1 MICIGH
7 RGASAYEP
15 ENTIRA
21 FKRAIEMGCEGVE
34 MDLRRTKDGKV
45 VVIHDE
51 TVDRTTNGKGKVS
64 EMTLEEIKKL
74 DSHGEKIPL
83 LSEVL
88 SEVKANIFLLEIK
101 EAGYEES
108 IVKEV
113 KDAKLL
119 DKVIF
124 ISFLYDSLRKVREVG
139 GEKIGLIYGTQQY
152 PIQTA
157 KSLKAYAMLPSYN
170 LLNRIHANELKK
182 NKFFVIPW
190 VVNDISILE
199 KMMYFKVDA
208 VATDKPDIMKQLKY
222 LRKSNEGLTI

>member
-34 MDLRRTKDGKV
+34 MDLRRTKDGKI

-101 EAGYEES
+101 EGGYEES

-124 ISFLYDSLRKVREVG
+124 ISFLYDSLKRVKEVG
-139 GEKIGLIYGTQQY
+139 GEKIGLIYDTQQY
-152 PIQTA
+152 PIQIA
-157 KSLKAYAMLPSYN
+157 KNLKAYSMLPSYN

-190 VVNDISILE
+190 VVNDVSILE

-208 VATDKPDIMKQLKY
+208 VATDKPDIMKQIKY

>member
-21 FKRAIEMGCEGVE
+21 FKRAIEKGCEGVE
-34 MDLRRTKDGKV
+34 MDLRRTKDGKI

-101 EAGYEES
+101 EGGYEES

-124 ISFLYDSLRKVREVG
+124 ISFLYDSLKKVKEVG
-139 GEKIGLIYGTQQY
+139 GEKIGLIYDTQQY
-152 PIQTA
+152 PIQIA

-170 LLNRIHANELKK
+170 LLNRFHANDLKK

-190 VVNDISILE
+190 VVNDVSILE

-208 VATDKPDIMKQLKY
+208 IATDKPDIMKQIKY

>member
-34 MDLRRTKDGKV
+34 MDLRRSKDEKI

-64 EMTLEEIKKL
+64 EMTIDEIKKL

-88 SEVKANIFLLEIK
+88 SEVKADIYLLDIK

-113 KDAKLL
+113 KDAKLV

-124 ISFLYDSLRKVREVG
+124 ISFNYDSLRRVKEAG
-139 GEKIGLIYGTQQY
+139 GEKIGLIYDAQPY
-152 PIQTA
+152 PIQIA
-157 KSLKAYAMLPSYN
+157 KTLKAYAMLPSYN

-182 NKFFVIPW
+182 NKFFIAPW
-190 VVNDISILE
+190 VINDISILE
-199 KMMYFKVDA
+199 KMVSFKVDA
-208 VATDKPDIMKQLKY
+208 IITDKPDIIRQLKH
-222 LRKSNEGLTI
+222 LRKSSEGER

>member
-1 MICIGH
+1 MICIAH

-21 FKRAIEMGCEGVE
+21 FKRAIEMGCEGIE
-34 MDLRRTKDGKV
+34 MDLRRSKDGKI

-51 TVDRTTNGKGKVS
+51 TVNRTTNGKGKVS
-64 EMTLEEIKKL
+64 EMTIDEIKKL

-88 SEVKANIFLLEIK
+88 SEVKAEVYLLEIK
-101 EAGYEES
+101 EPGYEES

-113 KDAKLL
+113 KEAKLL

-124 ISFLYDSLRKVREVG
+124 TSFNYDSLKRIKEAG
-139 GEKIGLIYGTQQY
+139 GEKIGLIYDSQPY
-152 PIQTA
+152 PIQLG

-170 LLNRIHANELKK
+170 LLNRIHANELKR
-182 NKFFVIPW
+182 NKFLIFPW
-190 VVNDISILE
+190 VINDVSILE
-199 KMMYFKVDA
+199 KMVSFKVDGII
-208 VATDKPDIMKQLKY
+208 TDKPDIMRQLKH
-222 LRKSNEGLTI
+222 LRKGNEAITI

>member
-1 MICIGH
+1 MKCIGH

-34 MDLRRTKDGKV
+34 MDLRKTKDGKV

-124 ISFLYDSLRKVREVG
+124 ISFIYDSLRRVKEIG
-139 GEKIGLIYGTQQY
+139 GEKIGLIYDTQQY
-152 PIQTA
+152 PIQIA

-190 VVNDISILE
+190 VVNDVSILE

-208 VATDKPDIMKQLKY
+208 IATDKPDIMKQLKY

>member
-21 FKRAIEMGCEGVE
+21 FKRAIDMGCQGVE
-34 MDLRRTKDGKV
+34 MDLRRTKDGKI

-88 SEVKANIFLLEIK
+88 SEVKAEIFLLELK
-101 EAGYEES
+101 ESGYEES

-113 KDAKLL
+113 KDFNLL
-119 DKVIF
+119 DKVVF
-124 ISFLYDSLRKVREVG
+124 VSFNYDSLKKVKEVG
-139 GEKIGLIYGTQQY
+139 GEKIGLIYETQPY
-152 PIQTA
+152 PIQVA

-190 VVNDISILE
+190 VVNDVSILE
-199 KMMYFKVDA
+199 KMMYFKVDG
-208 VATDKPDIMKQLKY
+208 VITDKPDIMKQLKY
-222 LRKSNEGLTI
+222 LRKGNETLTI